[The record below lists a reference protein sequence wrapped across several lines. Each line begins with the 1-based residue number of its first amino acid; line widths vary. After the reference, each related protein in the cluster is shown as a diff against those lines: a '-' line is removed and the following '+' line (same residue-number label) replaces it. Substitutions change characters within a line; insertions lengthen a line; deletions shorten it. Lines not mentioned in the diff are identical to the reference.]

1 MFPRNSLKLRG
12 YARVALISALV
23 LLYELAFQNC
33 GRLKAYD
40 YKTIDQSSQSVNP
53 LPSPTPGP
61 SPLPAPAPTQN
72 QGLQI
77 LVDQPPAQTGMLG
90 TQLQIPITIASS
102 GGYAGMVNFR
112 VDEPELKL
120 LDPNSRITFIF
131 SPASINLTAG
141 ASVGLILNVNIASN
155 APTFVGSVFHVVVS
169 DSVNAAVVTTVDVS
183 FGVKTATVAKFSQV
197 YADILQPKCVAC
209 HGAGGAGG
217 VSLNSYAGVAKVVKA
232 GNAAQ
237 SALYISVSGAAP
249 SMPLG
254 GNPLSSADLQELAS
268 WINSGAPN
276 N

>member
-1 MFPRNSLKLRG
+1 MFPRNSLKARG
-12 YARVALISALV
+12 RVRILVISSLV
-23 LLYELAFQNC
+23 LIYELAFQNC
-33 GRLKAYD
+33 GRLKSYD
-40 YKTIDQSSQSVNP
+40 YSRLDQSSQT
-53 LPSPTPGP
+53 LSPAPA
-61 SPLPAPAPTQN
+61 PLPAPMPTPTPTQN
-72 QGLQI
+72 QTPQI
-77 LVDQPPAQTGMLG
+77 LVDQPGPQTGMLG

-102 GGYAGMVNFR
+102 GGYAGLVTFK

-131 SPASINLTAG
+131 SPTSINLTAG
-141 ASVGLILNVNIASN
+141 ASVGLILNVNVASN
-155 APTFVGSVFHVVVS
+155 APTFTGSVFHIVAA
-169 DSVNAAVVTTVDVS
+169 DSVNAAIVTSVDVS

-197 YADILQPKCVAC
+197 YADILQPRCVSC
-209 HGAGGAGG
+209 HGAGGSGG

-254 GNPLSSADLQELAS
+254 GNPLSTAAVQELAS